1 MIKEKSAQILEN
13 NVNFKQV
20 RANIKRKIDTQSA
33 AASLIFSLE
42 KSEDNSRKNEK
53 KKEFIDNNILKLAQ
67 EKEKNENQLLG
78 IENSMEKEKQII
90 MHHKQKWDALKQ
102 EKIKLVETLAKSKEQ
117 ADGWEEKRMEWSHDN
132 KENYASTMDK
142 TETIKSNIRNLALE
156 LGCSNS
162 ENIQFCVNF
171 LSSYKE
177 ESLDQI
183 KTEQNVLIERQI
195 KLHADLQKLRAD
207 LTDLWAKIEV
217 PTGIVVQNHPTPPI
231 LLIPTPRSACFIP
244 K

>member
-1 MIKEKSAQILEN
+1 MASFNERHLEILFSENNCQNEQTKEIENLIKEKSAQIIEN

-53 KKEFIDNNILKLAQ
+53 KKEFIENNILKLAQ

-117 ADGWEEKRMEWSHDN
+117 ADGW
-132 KENYASTMDK
+132 
-142 TETIKSNIRNLALE
+142 LE
-156 LGCSNS
+156 
-162 ENIQFCVNF
+162 
-171 LSSYKE
+171 
-177 ESLDQI
+177 
-183 KTEQNVLIERQI
+183 
-195 KLHADLQKLRAD
+195 
-207 LTDLWAKIEV
+207 
-217 PTGIVVQNHPTPPI
+217 
-231 LLIPTPRSACFIP
+231 
-244 K
+244 